1 MHIEK
6 VCKIDAI
13 LVSKNNKREVK
24 KMEEKE
30 VKVVKKGMIARK
42 LLRKGYTIVDVR
54 QHRKY
59 PKSSVFVFEV
69 AGDFYKDLEEI
80 NNDFNEKRKQRLKE
94 IIEELD

>member
-1 MHIEK
+1 
-6 VCKIDAI
+6 
-13 LVSKNNKREVK
+13 
-24 KMEEKE
+24 MEEKE

-59 PKSSVFVFEV
+59 LKSSVFVFEV
-69 AGDFYKDLEEI
+69 TGDFYKDLEEI